1 VNRTDGFAKYSHRL
15 AEATTG
21 VGRRSAR
28 STCGAPA
35 GVVHISGEVAV
46 KIDCPA
52 EAAIETWKMR
62 DSRSQ
67 ETAGGIPI
75 RLKRRTNLG
84 SLSHWGIE
92 RGVNDS
98 GGTKTEAA
106 LGEAAPSIAC

>member
-1 VNRTDGFAKYSHRL
+1 VNRTDSFAKYSHRQ

-21 VGRRSAR
+21 FGRRSAR

-67 ETAGGIPI
+67 ETAGGIPS
-75 RLKRRTNLG
+75 RLKRRTNLAVLVTG
-84 SLSHWGIE
+84 H
-92 RGVNDS
+92 
-98 GGTKTEAA
+98 
-106 LGEAAPSIAC
+106 